1 MSKTRKLRDEELIF
15 LVCQEN
21 ENAYQLLFERYR
33 RYSWKLAHSM
43 HAQNSSSGIDTSVFH
58 SIAIYCF
65 HCALKKYKTHSNNFY
80 PYWKTISNRQMI
92 DFIQEQ
98 SYQYRGQV
106 FGGFVSLDANFN
118 DTSSLTFGEMLGEV
132 DKNIDRKINF
142 DDLIKILKRNE
153 NLFSTREYQVINL
166 LINEHTIKEISC
178 SLNLPI
184 EKVYYHIKMIK
195 KKIRSLNIRQC
206 VF

>member
-1 MSKTRKLRDEELIF
+1 MSKTRELRDEELIF

-33 RYSWKLAHSM
+33 RYSWKLAHLM
-43 HAQNSSSGIDTSVFH
+43 HAQNSSSGIEISVFH

-65 HCALKKYKTHSNNFY
+65 HNALKKYKTQSSNFY

-106 FGGFVSLDANFN
+106 FSGFVSLDENFN
-118 DTSSLTFGEMLGEV
+118 DTSSLTFGEMLGED
-132 DKNIDRKINF
+132 DKNMHHKINF
-142 DDLIKILKRNE
+142 DDLIKILKRNV
-153 NLFSTREYQVINL
+153 NIFSTREYQIINL
-166 LINEHTIKEISC
+166 LINEYKIKEIAQ
-178 SLNLPI
+178 SLKIPI

-195 KKIRSLNIRQC
+195 KKIRTLNIRQC